1 MELIYIATSKQ
12 FPGMV
17 KIGRTDRSIE
27 ERMQEL
33 SEDDYS
39 TSDFSGNSEW
49 EAISVFEVKDN
60 ETAEAI
66 LHAHFDNIRVENTRE
81 LFYSDN
87 PEALASEAMQIVDGA
102 DFLNTFDTLNSLF
115 GGLSIV
121 SAVAGVTVLIRTFF
135 PDNAEVWK
143 ASRTL
148 DDWGIRLGNKTLN
161 SDSFLATVF
170 YGSLWGSFTVSRTI
184 GEFVPRIIEE
194 VVKEINENKDRETY
208 INFLELQAQVVGFEN
223 IEYITANSLQ
233 KYQNYEVHDLFTEQW
248 RQFEILWTRQQA
260 DIKIKEFNKEIF
272 SLVSEFLPKSND
284 KNGGELDKGAYF
296 VDDKEK

>member
-1 MELIYIATSKQ
+1 MELIYIATSEQ

-17 KIGRTDRSIE
+17 KVGRTDRSVE

-33 SEDDYS
+33 SEDDYG
-39 TSDFSGNSEW
+39 TSDFSGDSEW

-66 LHAHFDNIRVENTRE
+66 LHAHFDNVRVEDARE
-81 LFYSDN
+81 LFYTDS
-87 PEALASEAMQIVDGA
+87 PEAFASEAMQIVDGA
-102 DFLNTFDTLNSLF
+102 DFLNTFDTINSLF
-115 GGLSIV
+115 SGLSIV

-143 ASRTL
+143 VSRAL

-161 SDSFLATVF
+161 SDSLLATIF
-170 YGSLWGSFTVSRTI
+170 YGSLWGSFTVSKMV

-208 INFLELQAQVVGFEN
+208 INFLELQAEMVGFKN
-223 IEYITANSLQ
+223 IEYITARSLQ
-233 KYQNYEVHDLFTEQW
+233 KYQNYEVHDLFVEQW
-248 RQFEILWTRQQA
+248 RQFEILWARQQA
-260 DIKIKEFNKEIF
+260 DIKIKEFNKKIF
-272 SLVSEFLPKSND
+272 SLASEYLPNSND
-284 KNGGELDKGAYF
+284 KNGGELDEGAYF
-296 VDDKEK
+296 ADDEEK